1 MKAVTPR
8 EALSQF
14 VSIDK
19 YSRFLPA
26 LNRRETKEEGQT
38 RMVDMHRRRW
48 PQLAPQLD
56 WIEKK
61 LHGNAILGSQ
71 RAWQFGG
78 AAIERVNMR
87 SYNCSFS
94 LFDRPDFLKEC
105 VWLLLCGCGTGFSVQ
120 RQHVAK
126 LPRIRRG
133 TPRLHVVQDSIEG
146 WADAFGALLAEPTTN
161 FDYSLVRP
169 EGAKLSST
177 PHPAPGPEPLRR
189 ALENCR
195 ALLMRVIDTQNGY
208 LRPVDAFDLV
218 MFAAECVRSG
228 GVRRSATI
236 ALFSKD
242 DEDMLNAKTGDWW
255 KTNPQRRLANIS
267 AVFLRDDTDVDAFN
281 RVFDSTREFGE
292 PGFLFVNDLD
302 HGVNPCFVPDTRLAT
317 DAGWVRLGD
326 VVGEE
331 QNVVTDARVTREGGD
346 FDAEDG
352 TVVRAASAVKLMAR
366 DQPVFEVRT
375 RHGHKVKVTADH
387 KFQTARGK
395 IRLDE
400 MTVGDE
406 LLLMSGR
413 GGFGTVGNYDD
424 GLLLGLVVSDGH
436 YTGNKACLALW
447 GDDASA
453 IPDLE
458 RRFDVRFGEGTP
470 TQGGVRVYRATR
482 KTLAD
487 RLARYVDG
495 DLRQTKRRVPDA
507 VFRGSEQFVKG
518 YLHGMFFGDGSVQC
532 YGETTAATAS
542 LRLSSVYEDLL
553 LDVQT
558 LLSSFGVVAAVYPRT
573 EAHKTELPDG
583 RGGVKEY
590 DCQPLFELVINR
602 PNMVAF
608 EREIGLY
615 GQKAAQ
621 LKAVLDKR
629 GRDCRKPEHYKTTV
643 TAITPAGVSDVY
655 CLHEPETHSLI
666 VDGGLVTGNCVEI
679 GLDPVLVLDDGSR
692 VTGWSMCNL
701 STVNVA
707 ACATESD
714 FYAACEA
721 AALLGTLQAAYTD
734 TTYLGA
740 VTKAILERDALIGV
754 SLTGIADRPE
764 IGLDPDILQ
773 NGADAVVA
781 VNAYFAQVI
790 GIRAAARATCVKPE
804 GTGSLALG
812 GVASGSTPHHAERYL
827 RFVEGGKASSPLVA
841 YLRKHVPDAV
851 EVSVFN
857 PDEVKI
863 VFPIEVPGKPL
874 TKADVTAVEHLDMIK
889 LLQENWVMPGTNRG
903 TLVNNV
909 SNTVQVRDTEWEAVA
924 DKLWR
929 HRDVFAGVALL
940 GKTGDLDY
948 QQAPFVAVDED
959 DQDPRR
965 QAVNARWKALSE
977 AWPVLDFTEVEEATD
992 QTSGTEVIACGGGAC
1007 EI

>member
-14 VSIDK
+14 VSIEK

-146 WADAFGALLAEPTTN
+146 WADAFGALLTEPTTN
-161 FDYSLVRP
+161 FDYALVRP
-169 EGAKLSST
+169 EGATLSST

-255 KTNPQRRLANIS
+255 KVNPQRRLANIS

-302 HGVNPCFVPDTRLAT
+302 HGVNPC
-317 DAGWVRLGD
+317 
-326 VVGEE
+326 
-331 QNVVTDARVTREGGD
+331 
-346 FDAEDG
+346 
-352 TVVRAASAVKLMAR
+352 
-366 DQPVFEVRT
+366 
-375 RHGHKVKVTADH
+375 
-387 KFQTARGK
+387 
-395 IRLDE
+395 
-400 MTVGDE
+400 
-406 LLLMSGR
+406 
-413 GGFGTVGNYDD
+413 
-424 GLLLGLVVSDGH
+424 
-436 YTGNKACLALW
+436 
-447 GDDASA
+447 
-453 IPDLE
+453 
-458 RRFDVRFGEGTP
+458 
-470 TQGGVRVYRATR
+470 
-482 KTLAD
+482 
-487 RLARYVDG
+487 
-495 DLRQTKRRVPDA
+495 
-507 VFRGSEQFVKG
+507 
-518 YLHGMFFGDGSVQC
+518 
-532 YGETTAATAS
+532 
-542 LRLSSVYEDLL
+542 
-553 LDVQT
+553 
-558 LLSSFGVVAAVYPRT
+558 
-573 EAHKTELPDG
+573 
-583 RGGVKEY
+583 
-590 DCQPLFELVINR
+590 
-602 PNMVAF
+602 
-608 EREIGLY
+608 
-615 GQKAAQ
+615 
-621 LKAVLDKR
+621 
-629 GRDCRKPEHYKTTV
+629 
-643 TAITPAGVSDVY
+643 
-655 CLHEPETHSLI
+655 
-666 VDGGLVTGNCVEI
+666 VEI

-707 ACATESD
+707 SCATESD

-764 IGLDPDILQ
+764 IGLDPHILQ
-773 NGADAVVA
+773 NGAAAVVA

-812 GVASGSTPHHAERYL
+812 GVASGSTPHHAKRYL